1 MTPAYDSES
10 PRERDAWRESIGLKV
25 ERLTGHVEHLAA
37 AVAAFQHQM
46 TAEHAAVR
54 ALMLEHTTALGVKI
68 AEQAGRFQ
76 EELTRMGAM
85 TQTKITEQAGTMQ
98 KKQEELEK
106 RIKPFERLYFV
117 MIGVGVAIGVLFTI
131 GPFAAKVYS
140 FFTTAIN

>member
-68 AEQAGRFQ
+68 
-76 EELTRMGAM
+76 
-85 TQTKITEQAGTMQ
+85 TEQAGTMQ

-131 GPFAAKVYS
+131 GPFAAQVYS